1 MHRDDGKKW
10 SRGTLGEGVS
20 SDQGKSGFRKE
31 GAVRSHKCPGEGLV
45 NFHCTISCLG
55 ERMSEVRL

>member
-1 MHRDDGKKW
+1 MKKDHHLWVGRRRPVHRDDGKKW

-31 GAVRSHKCPGEGLV
+31 GAVRSHKCP
-45 NFHCTISCLG
+45 
-55 ERMSEVRL
+55 ERVL